1 MSQTR
6 GLLFFL
12 LIWSLAGCSNERSGS
27 PLQAPANLVAT
38 PELAQVKLE
47 WSPVPAATGYSV
59 FWRIEDAA
67 GGSFQEIRL
76 TGTKFVHEGLIDNQ
90 DYRYAIVAWN
100 EAAQSPLSV
109 PVTAQPGP
117 VPEPISWVTVTSSD
131 VENTV
136 HWPATPDANSF
147 VVSWSDSR
155 SAIINGA
162 AEVDKVIVDAPPWR
176 HQTVNPDQPYYYRV
190 HGING
195 PRGGPQSMVAK
206 STALAVQSVNISAA
220 FTPAL
225 LDING
230 DGCLDAIAAF
240 GDCSGGFL
248 SMLPANLGLEDLLA
262 PGRENRDTRI
272 ADFNGDG
279 LADLFTNVYS
289 PADDPDSYAILHFNN
304 GDHTFSE
311 DPRLRAL
318 EIGGFGETVLVADFN
333 NDGAVDIFIPHYTSQ
348 NDGGQYWLLINDGAG
363 GFSDAAMTAGIDNA
377 AYFNP
382 EAAQALDFDQDGWID
397 IFVGSQL
404 FRNNGD
410 LTFTDVGDSIG
421 LPILFDE
428 GAKFSDVDL
437 DGDLDF
443 IHHDQSVTRLF
454 RNIDGTLD
462 DGTVIDAPSDSFG
475 YGLNLCDLNADGYQ
489 DIVVASNSSITTQG
503 QARLILNV
511 GGEFLG
517 SRLWAESEAYN
528 DLLACADI
536 NNDGALD
543 VLGRRSDGYLA
554 YLSQK
559 IEKRAITL
567 RVIGSEGQLNQQGR
581 VIRVVPSAAQDK
593 QLLRFVE
600 AGSGYMAQG
609 GYDVVLGAPWD
620 GPYDVAIRFA
630 DGWINT
636 TVHPGDSVTIS
647 ENGDV
652 SCLSRHA
659 NFCRGQ
665 CIQIEPNRR
674 DRPSA
679 LGCGSL

>member
-1 MSQTR
+1 MSQVR
-6 GLLFFL
+6 GLLCFFVM
-12 LIWSLAGCSNERSGS
+12 WGLAGCSNEHSGS
-27 PLQAPANLVAT
+27 PLQAPENLVAT
-38 PELAQVKLE
+38 PELSQVKLE
-47 WSPVPAATGYSV
+47 WEPVSGATGYSV
-59 FWRIEDAA
+59 FWRVEGTAV
-67 GGSFQEIRL
+67 GWFEEIHL
-76 TGTKFVHEGLIDNQ
+76 TGTKFVHAGLINNQ
-90 DYRYAIVAWN
+90 DYQYAIVAWN
-100 EAAQSPLSV
+100 EAARSPLSI

-117 VPEPISWVTVTSSD
+117 VPGPISWVTVTSSD
-131 VENTV
+131 IENTV
-136 HWPATPDANSF
+136 HWPATPDADSF
-147 VVSWSDSR
+147 VVFWSDSM
-155 SAIINGA
+155 SAISNGTS
-162 AEVDKVIVDAPPWR
+162 EVNKVIVDAPPWR
-176 HQTVNPDQPYYYRV
+176 HEKVNPDQPHYYRV
-190 HGING
+190 HGLNG
-195 PRGGPQSMVAK
+195 PRSGPRSMTAK
-206 STALAVQSVNISAA
+206 STALAVRSVNISAL

-248 SMLPANLGLEDLLA
+248 SMELTNLGLENLLA
-262 PGRENRDTRI
+262 PGRSNRDTRI
-272 ADFNGDG
+272 ADFDGDG

-289 PADDPDSYAILHFNN
+289 PADDPDSYAILHINN

-318 EIGGFGETVLVADFN
+318 KIGGFGETILVADFN

-363 GFSDAAMTAGIDNA
+363 GFSDAAMTAGIDTA

-382 EAAQALDFDQDGWID
+382 EASQALDFDQDGWID

-410 LTFTDVGDSIG
+410 LTFTDIGDSIG

-443 IHHDQSVTRLF
+443 IHHDRSVTRLF
-454 RNIDGTLD
+454 RNNNGRLD
-462 DGTVIDAPSDSFG
+462 DGTVINAPPDSFG

-489 DIVVASNSSITTQG
+489 DIIVASNSSLSLQG

-511 GGEFLG
+511 GGEFFE
-517 SRLWAESEAYN
+517 SRLWTESRSYN

-554 YLSQK
+554 YLSQDT
-559 IEKRAITL
+559 EKRAITV
-567 RVIGSEGQLNQQGR
+567 RVVGREGQLNQQGK

-620 GPYDVAIRFA
+620 GPYDVAVRFA
-630 DGWINT
+630 GGWVNT
-636 TVHPGDSVTIS
+636 TVRPGGSVIIS

-652 SCLSRHA
+652 SCLPRRASL
-659 NFCRGQ
+659 CRVQ
-665 CIQIEPNRR
+665 CVQIKANRR